1 MEIQTFNVAGIILLT
16 PPRFGDERGYFS
28 ETFNAAR
35 MKEIGIPGPFVQ
47 DNHSLSRARGVVR
60 GLHCQLSPH
69 PQGKLVRCPR
79 GSIWDVGVD
88 IRAGSPTFGQWVGAT
103 LSEENGSQLWIPT
116 GFLHGF
122 CTLSENAEV
131 QYKCTDYWDRD
142 SERSVRWDDPLL
154 AIDWPVAPKDAI
166 LSAKDADALPFS
178 SVDDWFHM

>member
-1 MEIQTFNVAGIILLT
+1 MEIRTFNIAGMILLT

-47 DNHSLSRARGVVR
+47 DNHSLSRQRGVIR

-69 PQGKLVRCPR
+69 AQGKLVRCTR

-88 IRAGSPTFGQWVGAT
+88 IRTGSPTFGQWVGAT

-131 QYKCTDYWDRD
+131 QYKCTDFWDRD
-142 SERSVRWDDPLL
+142 CERSVRWDDPLL
-154 AIDWPVAPKDAI
+154 AIDWPVAEKDAI
-166 LSAKDADALPFS
+166 LSEKDAAALPFS
-178 SVDDWFHM
+178 NVDDWFHI

>member
-60 GLHCQLSPH
+60 GLHCQVPPH
-69 PQGKLVRCPR
+69 AQGKLVRCTR

-131 QYKCTDYWDRD
+131 QYKCTDYWDRAC
-142 SERSVRWDDPLL
+142 ERSVRWDDPLL
-154 AIDWPVAPKDAI
+154 AIDWPVAEKDAI
-166 LSAKDADALPFS
+166 LSAKDAEALPFS
-178 SVDDWFHM
+178 NVDDWFHI

>member
-1 MEIQTFNVAGIILLT
+1 
-16 PPRFGDERGYFS
+16 
-28 ETFNAAR
+28 

-47 DNHSLSRARGVVR
+47 DNHSLSRQRGVIR

-69 PQGKLVRCPR
+69 AQGKLMRCTR

-88 IRAGSPTFGQWVGAT
+88 IRTGSPTFGQWVGAT

-131 QYKCTDYWDRD
+131 QYKCTDFWDRD
-142 SERSVRWDDPLL
+142 CERSVRWDDPLL
-154 AIDWPVAPKDAI
+154 AIDWPVAEKDAI
-166 LSAKDADALPFS
+166 LSEKDAAALPFS
-178 SVDDWFHM
+178 NVDDWFHI

>member
-1 MEIQTFNVAGIILLT
+1 MDIQTFNIAGMILLT

-35 MKEIGIPGPFVQ
+35 MKEIGISDPFVQ
-47 DNHSLSRARGVVR
+47 DNHSLSCQRGVVR
-60 GLHCQLSPH
+60 GLHCQLAPH
-69 PQGKLVRCPR
+69 AQGKLVRCTH

-103 LSEENGSQLWIPT
+103 LSAENGSQLWIPT

-131 QYKCTDYWDRD
+131 QYKCTDFWDRD
-142 SERSVRWDDPLL
+142 CERSVRWDDPLL
-154 AIDWPVAPKDAI
+154 AIDWPVSEKDVILSEKDA
-166 LSAKDADALPFS
+166 AALPFS
-178 SVDDWFHM
+178 NVDDWFHI

>member
-1 MEIQTFNVAGIILLT
+1 MDIQTFNIAGMILLT

-35 MKEIGIPGPFVQ
+35 MKEIGISGPFVQ
-47 DNHSLSRARGVVR
+47 DNHSLSCQRGVVR
-60 GLHCQLSPH
+60 GLHCQLAPH
-69 PQGKLVRCPR
+69 AQGKLVRCTR

-103 LSEENGSQLWIPT
+103 LSAENGSQLWIPT

-131 QYKCTDYWDRD
+131 QYKCTDFWDRD
-142 SERSVRWDDPLL
+142 CERSVRWDDPLL
-154 AIDWPVAPKDAI
+154 AIDWPVSEKDVILSEKDA
-166 LSAKDADALPFS
+166 AALPFS
-178 SVDDWFHM
+178 NVDDWFHI